1 MQSILNAGNR
11 WHVCTRLQVGWPQ
24 NGDVCKE
31 ESERAREAQP
41 PALFR
46 LDGLLSPLV

>member
-1 MQSILNAGNR
+1 MESILSTLVTDGT
-11 WHVCTRLQVGWPQ
+11 CTWLQVGWPQ

-31 ESERAREAQP
+31 ESERTREAQP